1 MKIFGIFLII
11 IGVLFIPILALSA
24 LSNLLI
30 GIKGISGNTAE
41 TIGYIIGTL
50 FMAGL
55 LGWLDYL
62 LIKFGIKLM
71 KNIKSKKRNEI
82 NNIGGNYN

>member
-11 IGVLFIPILALSA
+11 IGVLFIPILALSV
-24 LSNLLI
+24 LSNLII

-55 LGWLDYL
+55 LSWLDYL

-71 KNIKSKKRNEI
+71 KNIKSKKNNEM
-82 NNIGGNYN
+82 NNIGRNLD